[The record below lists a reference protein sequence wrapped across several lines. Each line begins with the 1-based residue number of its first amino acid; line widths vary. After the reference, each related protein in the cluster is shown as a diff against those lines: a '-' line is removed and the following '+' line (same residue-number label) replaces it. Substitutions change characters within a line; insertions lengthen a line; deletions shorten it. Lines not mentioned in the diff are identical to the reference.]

1 MISIQ
6 TVVRRLGVLT
16 LRLHTRSIN
25 SNLSF
30 RGVKMKT
37 IKVAVCS
44 LVSLWGACNTGLCND
59 TLAIVGAKIITL
71 AGDPIEKGTII
82 VRDGKIEAVGADIKV
97 PLEAKVLDVSGQVV
111 MPGFIDPHTSEGMG
125 QANERNENV
134 PFLSVVDGID
144 PVMEFFE
151 ECRRSG
157 VTTAAIVP
165 GNSTLIGGQG
175 VVLKTSGQYVNDMIV
190 KRDAGM
196 KISLRPTS
204 GSRMG
209 HISKLR
215 RELEKAKLAVE
226 KKNQPEAEKTEK
238 PAESTGEATTD
249 QKPAEQPVENKGE
262 APAEGTAQPSAAEL
276 SRGQDAMM
284 AVVQGKL
291 PVFLYCDTAMDV
303 TTAQS
308 LVKEYSLNATLVL
321 GRGTYKAAELLKG
334 AKQPVVLDPTL
345 IFWETDPRTKKDTKI
360 VLTKVF
366 QEAGVPFV
374 FQTSE
379 SSARTTSAS
388 SYFWY
393 QAAVAVKNGM
403 PEAEALKALSL
414 VPAKMLGIDEFVG
427 SIEVGKDADLV
438 ILTGEPLKLETW
450 IEKTIVRG
458 EVVYDR
464 SKDEK
469 LARLLSPSAE

>member
-1 MISIQ
+1 MSSIQ
-6 TVVRRLGVLT
+6 TVIQRLGVFT
-16 LRLHTRSIN
+16 LSLHTGSIN
-25 SNLSF
+25 SN
-30 RGVKMKT
+30 RNAGEVKLKT
-37 IKVAVCS
+37 IKYAACA
-44 LVSLWGACNTGLCND
+44 LISLWGTSNIGACSD
-59 TLAIVGAKIITL
+59 ALALVGGKIITL
-71 AGDPIEKGTII
+71 AGDPIEKGTIV
-82 VRDGKIEAVGADIKV
+82 VRDGKIESVGVDIKV
-97 PLEAKVLDVSGQVV
+97 PLEAKVLDITGQVV

-215 RELEKAKLAVE
+215 RELEKAKIAVE
-226 KKNQPEAEKTEK
+226 KKNQPEAEKAEK
-238 PAESTGEATTD
+238 PAEATGDATNE
-249 QKPAEQPVENKGE
+249 QKPTEQPGDTNTE
-262 APAEGTAQPSAAEL
+262 APADGTTQPSAAEL

-308 LVKEYSLNATLVL
+308 LVKDYSLNATFVL
-321 GRGTYKAAELLKG
+321 GRNTYKAAELLKG
-334 AKQPVVLDPTL
+334 GKHPVVLDPTL
-345 IFWETDPRTKKDTKI
+345 IFWETDPRTKKDSKI
-360 VLTKVF
+360 ILTQVF
-366 QEAGVPFV
+366 QKAGVPFV

-379 SSARTTSAS
+379 SSSRTTTAS

-393 QAAVAVKNGM
+393 QAAVAVKHGM
-403 PEAEALKALSL
+403 PEAEALKTLSL
-414 VPAKMLGIDEFVG
+414 VPAKMLGIDELVG
-427 SIEVGKDADLV
+427 SIEAGKDADLV
-438 ILTGEPLKLETW
+438 ILTGDPLKLETW
-450 IEKTIVRG
+450 VDKTIVRG

-464 SKDEK
+464 SQDEK
-469 LARLLSPSAE
+469 LARLLSPSAD

>member
-1 MISIQ
+1 
-6 TVVRRLGVLT
+6 
-16 LRLHTRSIN
+16 
-25 SNLSF
+25 
-30 RGVKMKT
+30 MKT
-37 IKVAVCS
+37 IKIAVCS
-44 LVSLWGACNTGLCND
+44 LVSFWGACNTGMGND
-59 TLAIVGAKIITL
+59 TLAIVGGKIITL
-71 AGDPIEKGTII
+71 AGEPIEKGTII

-97 PLEAKVLDVSGQVV
+97 PLEAKVLDITGQVV

-165 GNSTLIGGQG
+165 GNSTLIGGHG

-190 KRDAGM
+190 KRDVGM

-204 GSRMG
+204 GSRMA

-215 RELEKAKLAVE
+215 RELEKAKIAVE
-226 KKNQPEAEKTEK
+226 KKNQPEAEKGDK
-238 PAESTGEATTD
+238 PAEATGEANNE
-249 QKPAEQPVENKGE
+249 QKPTEQPGETNAE
-262 APAEGTAQPSAAEL
+262 APADGAPPPSAAEL

-308 LVKEYSLNATLVL
+308 LVKDYSLNATFVL
-321 GRGTYKAAELLKG
+321 GRNTYKAAELLKG
-334 AKQPVVLDPTL
+334 TKQPVVLDPTL
-345 IFWETDPRTKKDTKI
+345 IFWETDPRTKKDSKVI
-360 VLTKVF
+360 LTKVF
-366 QEAGVPFV
+366 QDAGVPFV

-403 PEAEALKALSL
+403 SEGEALKTLSI

-427 SIEVGKDADLV
+427 SIEAGKDADLV

-450 IEKTIVRG
+450 VEKTIVRG

-464 SKDEK
+464 SQDEK
-469 LARLLSPSAE
+469 LARLLAPSAD

>member
-1 MISIQ
+1 MNSIQ
-6 TVVRRLGVLT
+6 TVVRRLGVMT
-16 LRLHTRSIN
+16 LSLHTRSIN
-25 SNLSF
+25 SNLGF

-37 IKVAVCS
+37 IKIAICS
-44 LVSLWGACNTGLCND
+44 LVSLFGACKTGLCND

-97 PLEAKVLDVSGQVV
+97 PLEAKVLDVSGHVI

-175 VVLKTSGQYVNDMIV
+175 AVLKTSGQYVNDMIV

-215 RELEKAKLAVE
+215 RELDKAKRAVE
-226 KKNQPEAEKTEK
+226 KKNDPEAEKTEK
-238 PAESTGEATTD
+238 PAEASGETTTE
-249 QKPAEQPVENKGE
+249 QKPAEQPPENKGD
-262 APAEGTAQPSAAEL
+262 APADGPSQPSAAEV

-284 AVVQGKL
+284 AVVEGKL

-308 LVKEYSLNATLVL
+308 LVKDYSLNATLVL
-321 GRGTYKAAELLKG
+321 GRGTYKAANLLKG
-334 AKQPVVLDPTL
+334 SKQPVVLDPTL

-450 IEKTIVRG
+450 VEKTIVRG

>member
-1 MISIQ
+1 MKAFALAI
-6 TVVRRLGVLT
+6 G
-16 LRLHTRSIN
+16 
-25 SNLSF
+25 SF
-30 RGVKMKT
+30 
-37 IKVAVCS
+37 A
-44 LVSLWGACNTGLCND
+44 SLWGMSEGALGND
-59 TLAIVGAKIITL
+59 TLALVGAKIITL

-82 VRDGKIEAVGADIKV
+82 VRDGKIEAVGADVKV
-97 PLEAKVLDVSGQVV
+97 PLEAKVIDVSGQVV
-111 MPGFIDPHTSEGMG
+111 MPGFVDPHTSEGMG

-157 VTTAAIVP
+157 VTTAAILP

-190 KRDAGM
+190 KRDVGM
-196 KISLRPTS
+196 KISLRPSS

-215 RELEKAKLAVE
+215 RELEKAKTAVE
-226 KKNQPEAEKTEK
+226 KQSKPEAAKDEK
-238 PAESTGEATTD
+238 
-249 QKPAEQPVENKGE
+249 
-262 APAEGTAQPSAAEL
+262 PAEGTAQSTDEQKPAEQTDDNKGEGAQDGAEQPSAAQTTKGLE
-276 SRGQDAMM
+276 AMM
-284 AVVQGKL
+284 LVVQGKL

-303 TTAQS
+303 TTALS
-308 LVKEYSLNATLVL
+308 MVKEYSLNATLVL
-321 GRGTYKAAELLKG
+321 GRSTYKAAELLKDL
-334 AKQPVVLDPTL
+334 KQPVVLDPNL
-345 IFWETDPRTKKDTKI
+345 IFWETDPRTKQDKKI
-360 VLTKVF
+360 ILTKVF
-366 QEAGVPFV
+366 QDAGVPFV
-374 FQTSE
+374 FQTSD
-379 SSARTTSAS
+379 SSTRTTSAS

-403 PEAEALKALSL
+403 SEADALKKLSL
-414 VPAKMLGIDEFVG
+414 VPAQMLGIDEFVG

-450 IEKTIVRG
+450 VDKTIVRG

-464 SKDEK
+464 SEDQK
-469 LARLLSPSAE
+469 LARLLSPTAE